1 MFYFEKP
8 FLLHAKLKR
17 RCFFYPFPFLLS
29 DLFFL
34 MCILVMNM
42 HFLYFCF
49 FTIVIRILLTS
60 APMAHDNN
68 PKTKIIHIGNPSH
81 CIGNLGKITNVNDFP
96 FWIII
101 TCHRG
106 TC

>member
-1 MFYFEKP
+1 MSN
-8 FLLHAKLKR
+8 LRGAV
-17 RCFFYPFPFLLS
+17 FFYPFPFLLS

-101 TCHRG
+101 MCHRG